1 MVEWMIKTIKHGI
14 TTLSRLL
21 EYVKNWDLQI
31 QHVLFGY
38 KCGMQA
44 STKFSPFLW
53 SLLDVHLKV
62 DNHLN
67 MLTQELDMEV
77 GVKKMVE
84 QVIAKM
90 ELIIGMHKTIM
101 GNVEKSHQK

>member
-1 MVEWMIKTIKHGI
+1 M
-14 TTLSRLL
+14 TLTGCTP
-21 EYVKNWDLQI
+21 K
-31 QHVLFGY
+31 
-38 KCGMQA
+38 
-44 STKFSPFLW
+44 
-53 SLLDVHLKV
+53 LKV

-84 QVIAKM
+84 QVIVKM

-101 GNVEKSHQK
+101 GNVEKPHQK